1 VGESRGEESD
11 AVNIFSDIHLDPP
24 QDILVTHEVVD
35 DNLIAVISWNQHN
48 DFQDIKGPP
57 MKVKFWD
64 DTERESLAL
73 IQEIEIPYGQYEYR
87 TVLGDE
93 NIPLDTKFSLQTD
106 FGVMTGSESGQVSLF
121 SASQLSPPNITIIS
135 NQSYSLVEWSHTLE
149 VGQFSG
155 LETIVTLWSVN
166 NSIINKTVTTDTVL
180 VFSTQY
186 HHIPQDTLITIQ
198 SSVGQYHSNHTDT
211 RPLFSP
217 LALKQSQ
224 INRILLIVGLTILLI
239 IYILAT
245 IYCLRMVKKKGN
257 YKLKQKHDNFTP
269 GKFSEGEQL
278 LQPLPG
284 KHKPLS
290 EDGSCTTEQESLMSD
305 NSLNITT
312 PYLGESMTTLNKFN
326 DDDDFMGNFD
336 EDGSF
341 IGNYDE
347 YNEEQAQAVQN
358 KLLVFQ
364 QMYRANNGAL

>member
-1 VGESRGEESD
+1 M
-11 AVNIFSDIHLDPP
+11 I
-24 QDILVTHEVVD
+24 
-35 DNLIAVISWNQHN
+35 
-48 DFQDIKGPP
+48 
-57 MKVKFWD
+57 MKFWN
-64 DTERESLAL
+64 DTKEEDLT
-73 IQEIEIPYGQYEYR
+73 IIEEIEIPYGQDEYKI
-87 TVLGDE
+87 VFGDE
-93 NIPLDTKFSLQTD
+93 NIPLDTKISLQND
-106 FGVMTGSESGQVSLF
+106 FGVMGGSESGQMSLL
-121 SASQLSPPNITIIS
+121 SGMPLSPPNISITS

-166 NSIINKTVTTDTVL
+166 NSIIDKTVTTDTVL
-180 VFSTQY
+180 VFST
-186 HHIPQDTLITIQ
+186 HDLPQDTAITLQ
-198 SSVGQYHSNHTDT
+198 SKVGQYHSNHTDT
-211 RPLFSP
+211 LPLFSP

-245 IYCLRMVKKKGN
+245 VYCLRMVKKKGN
-257 YKLKQKHDNFTP
+257 YKLKEKHENFSP

-278 LQPLPG
+278 LHPG
-284 KHKPLS
+284 QGRHKPLS
-290 EDGSCTTEQESLMSD
+290 EDGSCATEQESLMSD

-347 YNEEQAQAVQN
+347 YNEEQSQAVQN